1 MNSEMAAVREA
12 LRELKAAA
20 AAEAAATRARHD
32 ADLAA
37 ARTDSLLLLK
47 LAAGALVGGL
57 GAALWFKGGK

>member
-20 AAEAAATRARHD
+20 AAEAAATRHD